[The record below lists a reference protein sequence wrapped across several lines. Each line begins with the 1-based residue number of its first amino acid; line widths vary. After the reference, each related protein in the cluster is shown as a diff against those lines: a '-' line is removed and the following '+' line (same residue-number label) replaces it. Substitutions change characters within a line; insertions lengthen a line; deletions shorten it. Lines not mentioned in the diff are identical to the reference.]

1 MFPLCPPSV
10 PCCVPHQVP
19 TLSPAIPT
27 ISPTVLLPRPRH
39 ILSYPHHVHSCPH
52 CVPRPRPPLPCHQL
66 WYHPFPPH
74 PRLSPPLQ
82 VATVPQE
89 PVLFARSLH
98 ANIAYGPESWSRAQ
112 VTAAARRVGAHNFI
126 TRLPRGYDTGRVFP
140 PYPCPI
146 QGPHVLSPDPSVPAE
161 VGELGG
167 QLSGG
172 QRQGVAIARA
182 LVRDPHILVLDEPTS
197 ALDAECQQQVGRVPM
212 SPQSPF
218 LTALLS
224 PGIPLGFHSHC
235 PVVPGFCVPFVP
247 TPGVSWVLFV
257 PTSRVPWSLGSL
269 CPHSWCPLVPC
280 SPISW
285 VPTCSFCSPLGPC
298 SQSPWGP

>member
-19 TLSPAIPT
+19 TMSPAIPT

-39 ILSYPHHVHSCPH
+39 ILSYPHYVHSCPH
-52 CVPRPRPPLPCHQL
+52 CVPHPQPPLSCHQL

-140 PYPCPI
+140 PIP
-146 QGPHVLSPDPSVPAE
+146 VP
-161 VGELGG
+161 
-167 QLSGG
+167 
-172 QRQGVAIARA
+172 
-182 LVRDPHILVLDEPTS
+182 
-197 ALDAECQQQVGRVPM
+197 
-212 SPQSPF
+212 
-218 LTALLS
+218 
-224 PGIPLGFHSHC
+224 
-235 PVVPGFCVPFVP
+235 
-247 TPGVSWVLFV
+247 
-257 PTSRVPWSLGSL
+257 SRVPVSSPLTPLSLQRWVSLGGSSPGDSGKGWPSPVPWCGTLTSLSLMSPPAPWMLSASSRWGAFL
-269 CPHSWCPLVPC
+269 CPLSPHS
-280 SPISW
+280 
-285 VPTCSFCSPLGPC
+285 
-298 SQSPWGP
+298 